1 MNFEKVYEEFKEYSK
16 KRYKKQGFYN
26 LTKDFNLRILPYFK
40 NRNIEDLTEKDIIW
54 WQNQILDFN
63 FSNNHNARLYF
74 AFNSFFN
81 YYCQFNKQAVN
92 IVKNVGAFKKK
103 LEIKKTDFY
112 TLKEFKQFIKCVD
125 NNIYKQFF
133 NLMFFT
139 GTRPSEAMALKFSD
153 LQGDYISITKS
164 IQRKGKRELDT
175 PKNESSIRKIKI
187 DKRLKYDLLELKK
200 YYGQKYNLERYDYF
214 IFGGIKPLSPTSIDR
229 YKLQACQKANIRPI
243 TQHQFRH
250 SHATLLL
257 HNNILINEVSRR
269 LGHSEVSTTLDI
281 YAHTN
286 LTQEKR
292 VQSTLNSIRYNFF
305 YNLTKDLK
313 ELISYIKHFTMF

>member
-1 MNFEKVYEEFKEYSK
+1 MNFEKVYEEFKEYSE

-54 WQNQILDFN
+54 WQNKILDFN

-74 AFNSFFN
+74 AFNSFFS
-81 YYCQFNKQAVN
+81 YYCHIYKQPINV
-92 IVKNVGAFKKK
+92 VKSVGSFKKK
-103 LEIKKTDFY
+103 IEIKKTDFY
-112 TLKEFKQFIKCVD
+112 TLKEFKQFVKCVD

-187 DKRLKYDLLELKK
+187 DKRLKCDLLELKK

-229 YKLQACQKANIRPI
+229 YKLKACQKANIRPI

-269 LGHSEVSTTLDI
+269 LGHSEVSTTLHI

>member
-1 MNFEKVYEEFKEYSK
+1 MNFEEVYNEFKEYSEN
-16 KRYKKQGFYN
+16 RYKKQGFYN

-40 NRNIEDLTEKDIIW
+40 NRNIEDLTEKDIVW
-54 WQNQILDFN
+54 WQNKILEFN
-63 FSNNHNARLYF
+63 FSNSHNARLYF
-74 AFNSFFN
+74 AFNSFYG
-81 YYCQFNKQAVN
+81 YYCHIYKQPLN
-92 IVKNVGAFKKK
+92 IVKNVGSFRRKI
-103 LEIKKTDFY
+103 EIKKKDFY
-112 TLKEFKQFIKCVD
+112 TLEEFNQFIKCVD

-139 GTRPSEAMALKFSD
+139 GTRPSEAMALQFSD

-175 PKNESSIRKIKI
+175 PKNQSSIRLIKI
-187 DKRLKYDLLELKK
+187 DKKLKYDLLELKK
-200 YYGQKYNLERYDYF
+200 YYGQKYGKERENYF

-229 YKLQACQKANIRPI
+229 YKLKACQKANIRPI

-269 LGHSEVSTTLDI
+269 LGHSEVSTTLNI

-286 LTQEKR
+286 LMQEKKCI
-292 VQSTLNSIRYNFF
+292 STLNSIRYNLF

-313 ELISYIKHFTMF
+313 NFISYIKHFTMF